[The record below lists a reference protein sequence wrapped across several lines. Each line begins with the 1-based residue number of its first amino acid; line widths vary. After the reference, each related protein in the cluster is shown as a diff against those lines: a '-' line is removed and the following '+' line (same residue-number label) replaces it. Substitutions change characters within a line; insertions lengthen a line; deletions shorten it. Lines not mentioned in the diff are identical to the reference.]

1 MNNDLLREYIKEL
14 IIEANEYSW
23 EVSNRK
29 NMKLD
34 QEGMEQSEKDK
45 QEKYLKSMGLMESP
59 VYLIE
64 SHRRPSR
71 TTFGTLLEQREAG
84 FISERKMIKLWEA
97 SVDYQIN
104 ELLTETLMDDLASAY
119 ETVKGGAIKLKD
131 KITDAAVAAWEKAN
145 EFILN
150 LSAQAYTMATKS
162 VDALKS
168 AISKLAAANAKFK
181 KNHPILH
188 KIVSIIIV
196 MIIIFAIMSMFSGEA
211 QAAVQAPG
219 GGGQGGNISEGQYTA
234 LRGMLS
240 KYGDAGTVGDMIDSG
255 KAIEILDNAY
265 KSKDVVNLSELGR
278 LNQIG
283 FEKIVELNN
292 QAKGGDQ
299 AAWGVLKQWL
309 EVGKGLQIQNWSVG
323 M

>member
-1 MNNDLLREYIKEL
+1 MKLLRECIREL
-14 IIEANEYSW
+14 LLKEANEYGW
-23 EVSNRK
+23 EVSNKK

-34 QEGMEQSEKDK
+34 QDGMEQSDKDN
-45 QEKYLKSMGLMESP
+45 QEKYLKSMSLMESP
-59 VYLIE
+59 IYLIE
-64 SHRRPSR
+64 SRRRMPKLI
-71 TTFGTLLEQREAG
+71 TFGNLLEQRRLG
-84 FISERKMIKLWEA
+84 LISERRMIKLWE
-97 SVDYQIN
+97 SSIDYQIN
-104 ELLTETLMDDLASAY
+104 QLLTESFMDDLSSAY

-131 KITDAAVAAWEKAN
+131 KITDAAAAAWEKAN

-150 LSAQAYTMATKS
+150 LSTQAYTMATKS

-181 KNHPILH
+181 ANHPILH
-188 KIVSIIIV
+188 RIVSIIIV
-196 MIIIFAIMSMFSGEA
+196 MIIIFAIMSIFSGEA

-219 GGGQGGNISEGQYTA
+219 GTGDGGTMSEGQYTA

-240 KYGDAGTVGDMIDSG
+240 KYGDAGGVGDMIDSG

-265 KSKDVVNLSELGR
+265 KSKDAVDISELGR
-278 LNQIG
+278 LNQVG

-309 EVGKGLQIQNWSVG
+309 EIGKALQVKNWSVG

>member
-1 MNNDLLREYIKEL
+1 MNLLRKYIREL
-14 IIEANEYSW
+14 IIEANEYGW
-23 EVSNRK
+23 EVSNKK

-34 QEGMEQSEKDK
+34 QDGMEQSDKDN
-45 QEKYLKSMGLMESP
+45 QEKYLKSMSLMESP
-59 VYLIE
+59 VYLVE
-64 SHRRPSR
+64 SRRRMPKLI
-71 TTFGTLLEQREAG
+71 TFGNLLEQRRLG
-84 FISERKMIKLWEA
+84 LISEKRMIKLWE
-97 SVDYQIN
+97 SSIDYQIN
-104 ELLTETLMDDLASAY
+104 QLLTESFMDDLASAY

-131 KITDAAVAAWEKAN
+131 KITDAAAAAWEKAN
-145 EFILN
+145 EFTLN
-150 LSAQAYTMATKS
+150 LSIQAYSMATKS

-168 AISKLAAANAKFK
+168 AISKLATANAKFK

-219 GGGQGGNISEGQYTA
+219 GSAQGGNISEGQYTA

-265 KSKDVVNLSELGR
+265 KSKDAVNISELGR
-278 LNQIG
+278 LNQAG

-309 EVGKGLQIQNWSVG
+309 EIGKTLQVQNF
-323 M
+323 

>member
-1 MNNDLLREYIKEL
+1 MNIIREYIREL
-14 IIEANEYSW
+14 IIEANEYGW
-23 EVSNRK
+23 EVSNKK

-34 QEGMEQSEKDK
+34 QDGMEQSDKDN
-45 QEKYLKSMGLMESP
+45 QEKYLKSMSLMESP

-64 SHRRPSR
+64 SRRRMPKLI
-71 TTFGTLLEQREAG
+71 TFGNLLEQRRLG
-84 FISERKMIKLWEA
+84 LISEMEAIVLWE
-97 SVDYQIN
+97 SLIDYQIN
-104 ELLTETLMDDLASAY
+104 QLLTESFMDDLASAY

-131 KITDAAVAAWEKAN
+131 KITDAAAAAWEKAN

-150 LSAQAYTMATKS
+150 LSIQAYSMATKS

-196 MIIIFAIMSMFSGEA
+196 MIIIFAIMSIFSGEA
-211 QAAVQAPG
+211 QAAVQAPDG
-219 GGGQGGNISEGQYTA
+219 SGQGGNISEGQYTA

-265 KSKDVVNLSELGR
+265 KSKDMVNISELGR
-278 LNQIG
+278 LNQVG

-309 EVGKGLQIQNWSVG
+309 EIGKTLQVQTF
-323 M
+323 

>member
-1 MNNDLLREYIKEL
+1 MNIIREYIREL
-14 IIEANEYSW
+14 IIEANEYGW
-23 EVSNRK
+23 EVSNKK

-34 QEGMEQSEKDK
+34 QDGMEQSDKDN
-45 QEKYLKSMGLMESP
+45 QEKYLKSMSLMESP

-64 SHRRPSR
+64 SRRRMPKLI
-71 TTFGTLLEQREAG
+71 TFGNLLEQRRLG
-84 FISERKMIKLWEA
+84 LISERRMIKLWE
-97 SVDYQIN
+97 SSIDYQIN
-104 ELLTETLMDDLASAY
+104 QLLTESFMDDLASAY

-131 KITDAAVAAWEKAN
+131 KITDAAAAAWEKAN

-150 LSAQAYTMATKS
+150 LSIQAYSMATKS

-196 MIIIFAIMSMFSGEA
+196 MIIIFAIMSIFSGEA
-211 QAAVQAPG
+211 QAAVQAPDG
-219 GGGQGGNISEGQYTA
+219 SGQGGNISEGQYTA

-265 KSKDVVNLSELGR
+265 KSKDMVNISELGR
-278 LNQIG
+278 LNQVG

-309 EVGKGLQIQNWSVG
+309 EIGKTLQVQTF
-323 M
+323 